1 MEKKILAGKKILLTR
16 TPEQASEI
24 KEKLEKYGAE
34 VFSLPTIR
42 IVPPKSYSELDK
54 AINEVETYQWI
65 IFTSQNAADYFFQR
79 YFRKNKTLVNLKK
92 IKIGAIG
99 PATRKKLEEY
109 NLKIVFQPKKYTS
122 EGIVKE
128 FKTKKFGIGGGHL
141 KGERILL
148 PRADIAPQWLPE
160 QLSKLGFQVTQ
171 VVAYR
176 TEREKK
182 IQPGIKKML
191 KNGKI
196 DFVVFTSSST
206 VKNFLALIPKKKLHP
221 KIKFVSIGP
230 VTTKTARELGL
241 KISIQAKKYTTAGLV
256 KVILNY
262 ADVRRRCAEQSEAS
276 RR

>member
-1 MEKKILAGKKILLTR
+1 MNKKILAGKKILLTR
-16 TPEQASEI
+16 TLEQASEI

-99 PATRKKLEEY
+99 PATRKNLEEY

-128 FKTKKFGIGGGHL
+128 FKTKKFGIGGGHLKGDYLKGDYL

-241 KISIQAKKYTTAGLV
+241 KIFIQAEKYTTAGLV
-256 KVILNY
+256 KAILSY
-262 ADVRRRCAEQSEAS
+262 ADYRR
-276 RR
+276 

>member
-1 MEKKILAGKKILLTR
+1 MRKKILAGKKILLTR

-65 IFTSQNAADYFFQR
+65 IFTSQNAADYFIKR

-122 EGIVKE
+122 KGIVKE
-128 FKTKKFGIGGGHL
+128 FKTKKFGIGGGYLRGAHLKGGHL

-182 IQPGIKKML
+182 IQPQIKKML

-196 DFVVFTSSST
+196 DFAVFTSSST

-256 KVILNY
+256 KAILQI
-262 ADVRRRCAEQSEAS
+262 A
-276 RR
+276 